1 MALNITVT
9 LPKSDGLKFILLIGD
24 QFSKVYETV
33 PIQNQEA
40 KTVAKSFVGGWF
52 SRFEGPTNVHIEMGT
67 NFMSKLFKSLSKELG
82 SDRSTTSTY
91 HSQGTA
97 IIERTK

>member
-1 MALNITVT
+1 MKVKVAQKRVKQSSSIQDVQKKESYWKPCQGRVTVKNSEKP
-9 LPKSDGLKFILLIGD
+9 L
-24 QFSKVYETV
+24 
-33 PIQNQEA
+33 
-40 KTVAKSFVGGWF
+40 GGWF